1 MKICVL
7 GLQSATPEIIFN
19 DERLVN
25 LRRLMD
31 LGAYGRMK
39 SVIPSSAVPAWISM
53 ATSQDPGSLGVY
65 GVCNRVDHP
74 YNKSRVTSTASTEA
88 VKIWDQLARDGKK
101 SIIIGVPLTFPPQR
115 IDGISVGCFLAP
127 DSETDELIDPA
138 SIKPGIRDL
147 VGDYPIDVKDFRTS
161 DKAALRDAIFS
172 MSRKQWQ
179 VVHWL
184 LKEQDWDYFQYV
196 DIGLDRVHQ
205 RFWNYSDPQH
215 LQYEA
220 GNPYENVIP
229 DYYAWLDEQVGLL
242 MDSLPSDT
250 ALLLAS
256 DRGAQGLEGE
266 FAINQWLAEDQLL
279 VFDGAPP
286 EGVVPFEELN
296 VDWGKTRSWREGG
309 RFA

>member
-1 MKICVL
+1 
-7 GLQSATPEIIFN
+7 
-19 DERLVN
+19 
-25 LRRLMD
+25 
-31 LGAYGRMK
+31 
-39 SVIPSSAVPAWISM
+39 
-53 ATSQDPGSLGVY
+53 
-65 GVCNRVDHP
+65 
-74 YNKSRVTSTASTEA
+74 
-88 VKIWDQLARDGKK
+88 
-101 SIIIGVPLTFPPQR
+101 
-115 IDGISVGCFLAP
+115 
-127 DSETDELIDPA
+127 
-138 SIKPGIRDL
+138 
-147 VGDYPIDVKDFRTS
+147 
-161 DKAALRDAIFS
+161 
-172 MSRKQWQ
+172 
-179 VVHWL
+179 

-296 VDWGKTRSWREGG
+296 VDWGKTRVWSEGG
-309 RFA
+309 RFARVYINVMGRQPEGAVPASEYAAFRDELKAKFEALADRQDQPLVVAAFRPDQIYSKVNGAAPDLVVQFRDYWRAIDSVGHPALYLQGSHSGLDFCGDSQYGIFILVAPNNPLAGELEGVDLLDLTPTLLDLAGYQIPDSMQGRSLVANMEKRRANDPDEEQRLIHDRLAGLGYV